1 MAKNPSANPFMVN
14 ICGQVCQT
22 CDCEGRIRMVQNFN
36 RAECHAALKLAC
48 LQKTVKKALER
59 RLRKL
64 EKMAV
69 GEIDGGLLD
78 GTNRT
83 TSGWIGQP

>member
-22 CDCEGRIRMVQNFN
+22 VASDDRIRMVKQFT
-36 RAECHAALKLAC
+36 ASECHIALKLRG
-48 LQKTVKKALER
+48 LQKTVKQALER
-59 RLRKL
+59 RLRQL
-64 EKMAV
+64 ERV
-69 GEIDGGLLD
+69 DGGVRD
-78 GTNRT
+78 GSDRT